1 MVLKILLCSVQCFN
15 ASAERTLCGILH
27 GYFCCSY
34 PATQCNAV
42 IAFNCAFIFLPLPVV
57 ANPLYISF
65 PACSTFSPPCTF
77 YLFFA
82 TFTALSQLGGVKGVR
97 TTSQQPIRLRL
108 HCTVYVCSWG
118 CDGLFAPDCM
128 YQTYQMCLDP
138 PGRCNLVH
146 WNHWLQ
152 ILALFISARNQLV
165 RGISA
170 PF

>member
-1 MVLKILLCSVQCFN
+1 MHQGPAAEGCKDPHLFNYFIKVHKCPFDHQLRARNIMVLKYGVILTNTSLSGIEDSSVQCFN

-77 YLFFA
+77 YLFF
-82 TFTALSQLGGVKGVR
+82 LPL
-97 TTSQQPIRLRL
+97 LL
-108 HCTVYVCSWG
+108 HF
-118 CDGLFAPDCM
+118 L
-128 YQTYQMCLDP
+128 
-138 PGRCNLVH
+138 NLEV
-146 WNHWLQ
+146 
-152 ILALFISARNQLV
+152 
-165 RGISA
+165 
-170 PF
+170 